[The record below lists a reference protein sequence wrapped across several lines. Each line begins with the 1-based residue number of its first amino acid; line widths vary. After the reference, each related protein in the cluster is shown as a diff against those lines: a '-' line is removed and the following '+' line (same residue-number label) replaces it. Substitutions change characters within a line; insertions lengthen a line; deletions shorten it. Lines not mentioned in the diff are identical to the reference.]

1 MESVAADVNPNP
13 FVNLKSSEKAVVEVV
28 DVVSPVVSID
38 KSVGLVTDMY
48 VLCYFHV
55 CFLNILRK

>member
-1 MESVAADVNPNP
+1 
-13 FVNLKSSEKAVVEVV
+13 VVEVV
-28 DVVSPVVSID
+28 DVVRPVVSID